1 MIAQMLSIRG
11 TACNKIVRQ
20 QSAITSAVIIM
31 LHYSKTYDKICA
43 LAQTKLNT
51 LSVIQSLFSQMTFIH
66 KTEPITRSHGSVRVL

>member
-1 MIAQMLSIRG
+1 MQQNSQ
-11 TACNKIVRQ
+11 TAISNHFSCHNHV
-20 QSAITSAVIIM
+20 T
-31 LHYSKTYDKICA
+31 LLKTYDKICA